1 MNFENFKHL
10 KTNENGLNKEND
22 LLIGLNTDLIEY
34 ALKKDKNNRF
44 KIIEFLN
51 NANKQG
57 NKYNFVVT
65 SVILDLNNT
74 NDFETFKK
82 LCIKSVKDLNDFK
95 DNCSDIDLNN
105 AFVYVYENSY
115 QYIVYNN
122 SDFENF
128 LRDYILYNYYNE
140 FLFDLFVL
148 LSSLI

>member
-57 NKYNFVVT
+57 NKYNFLH
-65 SVILDLNNT
+65 SLKLLE
-74 NDFETFKK
+74 FETYSQYHTPDSWVRT
-82 LCIKSVKDLNDFK
+82 I
-95 DNCSDIDLNN
+95 IDP
-105 AFVYVYENSY
+105 V
-115 QYIVYNN
+115 
-122 SDFENF
+122 
-128 LRDYILYNYYNE
+128 
-140 FLFDLFVL
+140 
-148 LSSLI
+148 